1 MIFECSVYR
10 HIGDEQIHRRK
21 IRAEQELVCMLAA
34 TYVQLMNTDPTMNRG
49 PEVLKANFFFFN
61 LVHQVVIMFN
71 YLEPSTEYIFRPLR
85 TVITEGLLQY
95 IQVL

>member
-1 MIFECSVYR
+1 MIFECSMYR

-34 TYVQLMNTDPTMNRG
+34 THVQLMNTDPTMNRG
-49 PEVLKANFFFFN
+49 PEVLNANK
-61 LVHQVVIMFN
+61 LVHQVVIRFN

>member
-1 MIFECSVYR
+1 MYR
-10 HIGDEQIHRRK
+10 HIGDKQIHRRK

-49 PEVLKANFFFFN
+49 PEVLNANIFFK
-61 LVHQVVIMFN
+61 LVHQVVIRFN